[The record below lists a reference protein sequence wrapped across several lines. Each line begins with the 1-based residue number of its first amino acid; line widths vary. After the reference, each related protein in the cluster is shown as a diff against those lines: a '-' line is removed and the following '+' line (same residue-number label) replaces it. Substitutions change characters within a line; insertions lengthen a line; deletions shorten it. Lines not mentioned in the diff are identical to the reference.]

1 MSQPCWV
8 AQVRM
13 LYVSQR
19 ACGTLHTL
27 GILARA
33 DLEGLLA
40 LVAATC
46 WFAALL
52 ETLYIFRR
60 SSPRCKQGLTPG
72 MGLGRE
78 LLRVM

>member
-1 MSQPCWV
+1 MSQLVC
-8 AQVRM
+8 
-13 LYVSQR
+13 
-19 ACGTLHTL
+19 CTLHTL

-40 LVAATC
+40 LIAATC

-52 ETLYIFRR
+52 ETLCTLVRP
-60 SSPRCKQGLTPG
+60 SPRCQQGFRPG

-78 LLRVM
+78 VLCVE